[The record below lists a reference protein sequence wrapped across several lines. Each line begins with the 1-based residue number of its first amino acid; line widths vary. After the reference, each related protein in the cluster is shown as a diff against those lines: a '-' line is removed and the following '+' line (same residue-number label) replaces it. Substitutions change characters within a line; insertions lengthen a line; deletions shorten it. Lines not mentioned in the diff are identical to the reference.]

1 MTIGRRFRHYWNTVT
16 SVQTTEYPILP
27 SLFRLVPLASQAKD
41 FNYPGNGGTIC
52 VVANIGVDMC
62 SVNQPEQGFTL
73 TVTKHSTHSAC
84 VYSHDA
90 GVLYAVS
97 RVFLFRL
104 PSFPLCGTTP

>member
-1 MTIGRRFRHYWNTVT
+1 M
-16 SVQTTEYPILP
+16 LP

-62 SVNQPEQGFTL
+62 SVNQPEHGFTL

-97 RVFLFRL
+97 GVFLFRL

>member
-1 MTIGRRFRHYWNTVT
+1 
-16 SVQTTEYPILP
+16 
-27 SLFRLVPLASQAKD
+27 
-41 FNYPGNGGTIC
+41 
-52 VVANIGVDMC
+52 MC
-62 SVNQPEQGFTL
+62 SMNQPEQGFTL

-104 PSFPLCGTTP
+104 PSFPLYVVPHRKA